1 MATRDLEYK
10 PLLYTTTV
18 RNPERVKSLLNILVQ
33 FDGQTVLKRFEFLIC
48 CRWDE
53 GYGLRSRIL
62 DKYLEMRKL

>member
-33 FDGQTVLKRFEFLIC
+33 FDGQTLT
-48 CRWDE
+48 DE
-53 GYGLRSRIL
+53 
-62 DKYLEMRKL
+62 